1 MTTTTTTSSVPV
13 QVLFDSQQRNIV
25 YAEAKGKFV
34 DGLCKLLVAPLHE
47 VIRFAGPLPP
57 EGGYPRVT
65 DDHLNCGAGAS
76 LPLVTLSKR

>member
-13 QVLFDSQQRNIV
+13 QVLFDSQQREIV

-47 VIRFAGPLPP
+47 VLRFAGPLPP
-57 EGGYPRVT
+57 DSDRY
-65 DDHLNCGAGAS
+65 LYACNWAGTS
-76 LPLVTLSKR
+76 LPLVALSKR

>member
-1 MTTTTTTSSVPV
+1 MTTTTTTTSSVPV
-13 QVLFDSQQRNIV
+13 QVLFDTQQRKIV

-34 DGLCKLLVAPLHE
+34 DGLCKLLVAPIHE

-57 EGGYPRVT
+57 EGGYSSV
-65 DDHLNCGAGAS
+65 DLNRAGAS